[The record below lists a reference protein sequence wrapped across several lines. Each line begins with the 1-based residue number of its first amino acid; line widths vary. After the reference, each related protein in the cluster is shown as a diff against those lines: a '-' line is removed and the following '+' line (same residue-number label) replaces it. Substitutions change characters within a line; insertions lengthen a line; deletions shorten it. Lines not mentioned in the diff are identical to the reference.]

1 MNPLYDK
8 QDGVSLI
15 RALASHEASPFRQ
28 QLSKIIADILYKWMS
43 KALES
48 KLSSK
53 VIATSGM
60 NKEYESILRD
70 RRLRVIFFKSL
81 NSARKD
87 PVLLL
92 RFCWASFTVFFV
104 ASAMAC
110 RSVLATLVASYLSRL
125 SYKSKQVTVT
135 V

>member
-1 MNPLYDK
+1 M
-8 QDGVSLI
+8 I

-48 KLSSK
+48 KLSSQ
-53 VIATSGM
+53 VIVGSEI
-60 NKEYESILRD
+60 NNEYESILRD
-70 RRLRVIFFKSL
+70 RRLRVIFLKSL

-87 PVLLL
+87 PIVLL

-104 ASAMAC
+104 ASAKAC
-110 RSVLATLVASYLSRL
+110 WRVLATLVGSYLSRL
-125 SYKSKQVTVT
+125 SYKSKQIAVPIL
-135 V
+135 